1 MKKIVF
7 KLKYNIASEKKKKKN
22 NNFIQFLILLDE

>member
-7 KLKYNIASEKKKKKN
+7 KLKYNIASEKKKK

>member
-7 KLKYNIASEKKKKKN
+7 KLKYNIASEKKKKK
-22 NNFIQFLILLDE
+22 QFYPVFNSPR